1 MEILKIHEL
10 DPREYEHPFD
20 KKALNNLQRTAGL
33 DTLIRKFY
41 EKGFEKAFKVGFMG
55 SYLRVNAR
63 NFPELHT
70 ILKES
75 CEILYLPSTPQVYIG
90 RYEVL
95 EPLVLGVDA
104 PIIFLS
110 TETLSKFS
118 ANELRFMIGKAIGH
132 IKSSHVLYQE
142 VAMVLP
148 EISSSLADATL
159 GISSF
164 FTLALQVAL
173 IKWQRMCIYTADRA
187 GLLACQDITIAMGVL
202 MKVAGLPEHFDH
214 DVLLDDFITQAREY
228 QAMNENLTTRVLKAT
243 ATTMNEHPFAI
254 DRANQLL
261 KWVDQE
267 EYVKVLRRETRMVQ
281 EIAAPTH
288 KKFCPSC
295 GFRLK
300 KPVAF
305 CPECGYKLT

>member
-1 MEILKIHEL
+1 MEIAKIHEL
-10 DPREYEHPFD
+10 DPREYEHPLD
-20 KKALNNLQRTAGL
+20 TKALNNLQRTAGL

-41 EKGFEKAFKVGFMG
+41 EKGFEKAFKIGFMG

-63 NFPELHT
+63 NFPELNRLLEET
-70 ILKES
+70 
-75 CEILYLPSTPQVYIG
+75 CEILYLPSKPQIYIG

-95 EPLVLGVDA
+95 EALVLGVDA

-118 ANELRFMIGKAIGH
+118 APELRFMLGKAIGH

-187 GLLACQDITIAMGVL
+187 GLLACQDITTAMGVL

-261 KWVDQE
+261 KWVDE
-267 EYVKVLRRETRMVQ
+267 EAYVKVLQRETRMVH
-281 EIAAPTH
+281 EIAAPTN
-288 KKFCPSC
+288 KKFCSSC
-295 GFRLK
+295 GFPLK

>member
-70 ILKES
+70 LLKES

-95 EPLVLGVDA
+95 EPLVLGVDE

-118 ANELRFMIGKAIGH
+118 SSELRFMLGKAIGH

-187 GLLACQDITIAMGVL
+187 GLLACQDITTAMGVL

-261 KWVDQE
+261 KWVDE
-267 EYVKVLRRETRMVQ
+267 EAYVKVLQRETRMVK
-281 EIAAPTH
+281 EIAAPTY

-295 GFRLK
+295 GFPLK